1 MVEPC
6 RTEVEEELA
15 MDRVLTCTT
24 ATYICRAEPACNTA
38 LQYYNNYCTDMFTG
52 QILHY
57 QSLTWSDLVAAI
69 RSRPLQGPRPSIYT
83 IQGVSRRVCF
93 LQLFYLRPFKAST

>member
-6 RTEVEEELA
+6 RSQVEEELA

-24 ATYICRAEPACNTA
+24 ATYICSAEPACNTA

-52 QILHY
+52 HHSTPEQ
-57 QSLTWSDLVAAI
+57 TET
-69 RSRPLQGPRPSIYT
+69 RKNT
-83 IQGVSRRVCF
+83 KCF
-93 LQLFYLRPFKAST
+93 LKIQKPNPAQQLNPVGF

>member
-1 MVEPC
+1 MEPC
-6 RTEVEEELA
+6 RSQVEEELA

-38 LQYYNNYCTDMFTG
+38 LQYYNTYCTDMFTG

-57 QSLTWSDLVAAI
+57 QSLTWPDLVAAI
-69 RSRPLQGPRPSIYT
+69 RSRP
-83 IQGVSRRVCF
+83 
-93 LQLFYLRPFKAST
+93 